1 MIYTWFTTF
10 MASFAIFPGAPHL
23 YSNSILAP
31 DSGVDATEV
40 GEYLRSTTLHNT
52 SHISHE
58 FIWYLVRLYNKC
70 ISIIGVYPI
79 SSLLYIYIQN
89 IYIYRIYIYT
99 YIYIHIVHLFM
110 SVFNASHWGHLLCHG
125 NLLLGVLPASS
136 SHLGFHAAQPDGQS
150 QHLFAH
156 GSCLAGAF
164 EFQTEPWVNAQDL
177 TSQSL
182 GHGWY
187 VYIYICNVM

>member
-89 IYIYRIYIYT
+89 IYIYRIYIYIHI
-99 YIYIHIVHLFM
+99 YIYIFYIFLWVFSMLPTEVTFCATGIFFLESSQLLPVT
-110 SVFNASHWGHLLCHG
+110 SVSMQPNLMAKASICLLMG
-125 NLLLGVLPASS
+125 
-136 SHLGFHAAQPDGQS
+136 AA
-150 QHLFAH
+150 
-156 GSCLAGAF
+156 
-164 EFQTEPWVNAQDL
+164 W
-177 TSQSL
+177 L
-182 GHGWY
+182 GHSNFKQSHESMRKIWQANLWVTGGM
-187 VYIYICNVM
+187 YIYIYVM